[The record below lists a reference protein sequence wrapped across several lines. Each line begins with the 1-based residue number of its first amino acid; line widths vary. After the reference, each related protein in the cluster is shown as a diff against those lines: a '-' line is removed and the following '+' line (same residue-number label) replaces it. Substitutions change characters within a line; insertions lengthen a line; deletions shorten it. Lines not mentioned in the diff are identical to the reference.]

1 MRLRRIVAIEFG
13 RAWRFDEY
21 YKVPSM
27 PFGP

>member
-13 RAWRFDEY
+13 TWRFDEY